1 MINGLFVRLGRD
13 GPDHT
18 AAASGGRL
26 WRNAGPVGER
36 CSLHLS
42 LSVAGGLAGPEG
54 RSDVTWAPLHRKPRL
69 VSQHSHDTHLLLP
82 PILAVW
88 ACVTS
93 QEEINLAV
101 FVTIIILHF

>member
-26 WRNAGPVGER
+26 WRNVGPVGER

-42 LSVAGGLAGPEG
+42 LSVAGGLAGPES
-54 RSDVTWAPLHRKPRL
+54 RAPLHRKPRL
-69 VSQHSHDTHLLLP
+69 VSQPSHDTHLLLLL
-82 PILAVW
+82 PIVAAW

-93 QEEINLAV
+93 QEEDKLGCFCDNHLD
-101 FVTIIILHF
+101 FLK